1 MYDYMKAL
9 HARFC
14 REPELQKAREEL
26 EQAYREI
33 KARLGQQDQE
43 TLLQLADLEN
53 ELREETSLTSFIAGF
68 QLGMGIAGEIEP
80 YCFEDEEEKR
90 ATERAKAEV
99 SPGQKLIRYSK
110 KKGCR
115 WQPFLNFLIT
125 VAVSPGY
132 FFFCGMLCRCKGGG
146 CHGKETGQRRRQH
159 QKKKRWPMGGPVH
172 CRARSGDR
180 QGHLQKRLGPDPGRG
195 KEPS

>member
-26 EQAYREI
+26 DQAYREI

-68 QLGMGIAGEIEP
+68 QLGMGIVGEMER
-80 YCFEDEEEKR
+80 YCFEDEEEKW
-90 ATERAKAEV
+90 ATERAK
-99 SPGQKLIRYSK
+99 IRCPQVK
-110 KKGCR
+110 
-115 WQPFLNFLIT
+115 I
-125 VAVSPGY
+125 
-132 FFFCGMLCRCKGGG
+132 
-146 CHGKETGQRRRQH
+146 
-159 QKKKRWPMGGPVH
+159 
-172 CRARSGDR
+172 
-180 QGHLQKRLGPDPGRG
+180 
-195 KEPS
+195 